1 MCQIVPTSNNL
12 NFSSSS
18 REELQ
23 SNSGWNCK
31 EALYKVELICVCNY
45 NFLNFQSQDHIEEVL
60 DKWDVIDDEVWAKVI
75 VLERN
80 RRVARAY
87 AKTHVLSIN
96 GSKCGFDGFK
106 VGVNGFENPMR
117 DEEVRE
123 CKAAIGAG
131 CKLKM
136 TENGDILIKMVG
148 KGNVF
153 VQNTLD
159 ETAVS
164 NDILKL
170 YSGRLEH
177 DRAMKLFDIKKFK
190 QNLNREGKRKHPDWK
205 KIETQVIELIRFG
218 K

>member
-1 MCQIVPTSNNL
+1 
-12 NFSSSS
+12 
-18 REELQ
+18 
-23 SNSGWNCK
+23 
-31 EALYKVELICVCNY
+31 
-45 NFLNFQSQDHIEEVL
+45 
-60 DKWDVIDDEVWAKVI
+60 
-75 VLERN
+75 
-80 RRVARAY
+80 
-87 AKTHVLSIN
+87 
-96 GSKCGFDGFK
+96 
-106 VGVNGFENPMR
+106 MR

-205 KIETQVIELIRFG
+205 KIENQVMELIRKRKYLFNYFQAISSFSFV
-218 K
+218 KNKDNVLECPVWVMLINIVALEMIDAKKSKYRCKM